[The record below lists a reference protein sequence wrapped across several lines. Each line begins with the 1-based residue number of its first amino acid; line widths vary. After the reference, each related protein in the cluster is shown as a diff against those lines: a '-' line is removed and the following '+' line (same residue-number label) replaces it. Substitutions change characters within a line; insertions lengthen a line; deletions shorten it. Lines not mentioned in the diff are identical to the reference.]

1 MTSKQ
6 ALFNMD
12 QCGIEKI
19 GLMVEFQHVILKD
32 LIKLEKITGY
42 INADDIPDNL
52 KLEII
57 KNILNEIKGKE

>member
-1 MTSKQ
+1 
-6 ALFNMD
+6 
-12 QCGIEKI
+12 
-19 GLMVEFQHVILKD
+19 MVEFQHVILKD

>member
-32 LIKLEKITGY
+32 LIKLEKIAGY